1 VFIRDVHRDLA
12 GCVGARRN
20 GSTMTRE
27 VTIAE
32 RRLETR
38 TVPAARAS
46 LPTLVFLHEGLGSL
60 GLWRNFPDEL
70 CARTG
75 CAGLVYS
82 RWGNGYSE
90 IIEQPRTV
98 RYMHDEA
105 LVALPQLL
113 ALFAVDEPIL
123 IGHSDGASIALIY
136 AGAQATLRGAI
147 LLAPHV
153 FVEDISVQ
161 SIAAIRKTYE
171 STSLRDRVAQHH
183 ADGDRTFYSWNDVWL
198 APEFRSWNIES
209 DLQRI
214 GAPLLLIAGSDD
226 EYGTRA
232 QLQAIQRSGPGRVER
247 VELVGAGHSPQ
258 RDRPTETLASASAFI
273 ASLL

>member
-1 VFIRDVHRDLA
+1 MRWPATNRVDV
-12 GCVGARRN
+12 
-20 GSTMTRE
+20 TRE
-27 VTIAE
+27 LTIAG

-38 TVPAARAS
+38 NVPAESAS
-46 LPTLVFLHEGLGSL
+46 SPTLVFLHEGLGSL
-60 GLWRNFPDEL
+60 GLWRSFPDEL

-82 RWGNGYSE
+82 RWGNGFSE
-90 IIEQPRTV
+90 VIDQPRAV

-113 ALFAVDEPIL
+113 ARCAVDDPIL

-136 AGAQATLRGAI
+136 AGAGAALRGAV

-153 FVEDISVQ
+153 FVEDISLR
-161 SIAAIRKTYE
+161 SIAAIRKAYE
-171 STSLRDRVAQHH
+171 STSLRGRVAQYH
-183 ADGDRTFYSWNDVWL
+183 ADGDRTFYSWNDIWL
-198 APEFRSWNIES
+198 STEFRSWNIEAG
-209 DLQRI
+209 LQRI
-214 GAPLLLIAGSDD
+214 TAPLLLIAGSDD

-232 QLQAIQRSGPGRVER
+232 QLEAIGRSARGRVAR
-247 VELVGAGHSPQ
+247 VELVGSGHSPQ
-258 RDRPTETLASASAFI
+258 RDRPAETLATASAFI